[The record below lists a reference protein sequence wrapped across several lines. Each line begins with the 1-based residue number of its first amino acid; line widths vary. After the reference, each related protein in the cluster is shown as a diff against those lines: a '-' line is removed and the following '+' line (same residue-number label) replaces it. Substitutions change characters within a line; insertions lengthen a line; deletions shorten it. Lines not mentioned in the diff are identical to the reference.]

1 MEDCGLQK
9 MTDDKIYT
17 CIIHVLFCCDQFVAL
32 TPTVTWINVSIWVT
46 THLPLPY
53 PNPITVN

>member
-1 MEDCGLQK
+1 MGDCGLQK
-9 MTDDKIYT
+9 MTKKRLT
-17 CIIHVLFCCDQFVAL
+17 CIILVLFCCDQFVAL
-32 TPTVTWINVSIWVT
+32 TLTVTWIYVSIWAT